1 MVGGIGE
8 SVMPEQA
15 AQQDRGAIQGGSRPS
30 AGPNTDSSRGSSK
43 SPLIGVGVAGALLT
57 AAAIAGV
64 VMMSGSGS
72 APINTQVATVSAP
85 QLPAMSPAAVAPQS
99 SASDQC
105 QVGRPQQL
113 ALKLFASKPTEVG
126 NTVRFTVG
134 SYVSPPFVLTSSPQV
149 VTFPAPPGSNG
160 SAQMM
165 TEQQSAR
172 GFTLSGVDGLD
183 GKFGPVSDDHLRAIV
198 NLHWPAP
205 RC

>member
-1 MVGGIGE
+1 
-8 SVMPEQA
+8 MPEQA
-15 AQQDRGAIQGGSRPS
+15 APQRQEAVQAEYRPS
-30 AGPNTDSSRGSSK
+30 VGPNAPKRRASSK
-43 SPLIGVGVAGALLT
+43 STMIGVGVAGVLLT

-72 APINTQVATVSAP
+72 APTNTQVATVSVP
-85 QLPAMSPAAVAPQS
+85 QMPAMAPAAVAPQS

-113 ALKLFASKPTEVG
+113 ALKLFASKPAEVG

-134 SYVSPPFVLTSSPQV
+134 SFASPPIVLTSSPQI

-160 SAQMM
+160 SAQMT

-172 GFTLSGVDGLD
+172 GFTLSGVEGLD
-183 GKFGPVSDDHLRAIV
+183 GKFGPVSDDHLRAVV